1 MTHSAAPGKTPAS
14 ETEENMKQPDKP
26 LSIFMQAADF
36 AARHVAMRTDLQTE
50 QEFPADLWREMGR
63 TGLFGA
69 GLPESEGGDGRGYLD
84 LLRCGEAFVRSGL
97 NLGLGM
103 SWIFQ
108 QMIARSVL
116 GVFGTP
122 EQCRQ
127 YLRAAALGDCTLSF
141 AVSEPGRGA
150 SPKTMATK
158 AQTQGESYL
167 LTGEKTYLTNGPIAD
182 LFVVVAVTDDASAR
196 KGFTAFIVPRGTPGF
211 SITPPLPLNFLK
223 PSPHGGIQLNRCLIP
238 KTSVLGREGNAWE
251 DIVVPLGETED
262 VVMMGPVL
270 GGMAAQLDLL
280 KAALL
285 EHPAAADR
293 TLQGEWGA
301 LHALWQAL
309 RSIAYEAAGKLD
321 RGDGSPASAGIAFA
335 RIAAEFHADVAR
347 WPQRLH
353 IQPPERFGLLQKDME
368 FLEMLQKRRLQIR
381 QEKIGAALLKT

>member
-1 MTHSAAPGKTPAS
+1 
-14 ETEENMKQPDKP
+14 MKQPDKP
-26 LSIFMQAADF
+26 FDMPAQAAEF
-36 AARHVAMRTDLQTE
+36 AARHVAMRTDLQTG

-63 TGLFGA
+63 TGLFRV

-84 LLRCGEAFVRSGL
+84 LLRCGETFVRSGL

-108 QMIARSVL
+108 QMIARS
-116 GVFGTP
+116 GVGAFGTP

-127 YLRAAALGDCTLSF
+127 YLRTSALGDCTISF

-150 SPKTMATK
+150 SPKTLATK
-158 AQTQGESYL
+158 AQQQGECYL
-167 LTGEKTYLTNGPIAD
+167 LNGEKTYLTNGPIAD

-196 KGFTAFIVPRGTPGF
+196 KGFTAFIVPRDTQGLCV
-211 SITPPLPLNFLK
+211 TPPMSLNFLK
-223 PSPHGGIQLNRCLIP
+223 PSPHGGIQLNRCLVP
-238 KTSVLGREGNAWE
+238 KTSVLGREGSAWE

-262 VVMMGPVL
+262 VVMTGPIL

-293 TLQGEWGA
+293 TLAGEWGA
-301 LHALWQAL
+301 LHALWEAL
-309 RSIAYEAAGKLD
+309 RILAYEAAGRLD
-321 RGDGSPASAGIAFA
+321 RGTGAPAPLGIAFA

-347 WPQRLH
+347 WLQRLH